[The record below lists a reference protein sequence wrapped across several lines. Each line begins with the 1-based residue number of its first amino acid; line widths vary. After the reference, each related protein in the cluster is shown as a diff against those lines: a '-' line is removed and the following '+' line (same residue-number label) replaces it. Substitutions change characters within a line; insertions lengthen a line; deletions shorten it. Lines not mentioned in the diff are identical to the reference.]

1 MEGEAGGSVSV
12 GRVQR
17 YRIFDNMLAAGAL
30 ELLLILLTKPD
41 WMCMNSVHVM

>member
-1 MEGEAGGSVSV
+1 MEGGVGGSVTV

-17 YRIFDNMLAAGAL
+17 YRIFDNMLAVGGL
-30 ELLLILLTKPD
+30 ELLLILLTISD